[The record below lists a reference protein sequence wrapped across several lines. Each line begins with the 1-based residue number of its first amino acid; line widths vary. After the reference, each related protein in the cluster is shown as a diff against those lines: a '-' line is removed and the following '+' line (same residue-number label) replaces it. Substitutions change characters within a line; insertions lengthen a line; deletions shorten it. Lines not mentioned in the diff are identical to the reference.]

1 MDLLGV
7 IRLKILIICIITGGM
22 FLFPSHFFAQNID
35 SISIEI
41 QKLISSSNVEE
52 QRDFAKNFSES
63 VLVANS
69 LSDAKNYFRSKPEL
83 ALKLITEATDLSL
96 KSKSLH
102 YISLSLEQLGNFY
115 FHNENY
121 EKATPCYLNC
131 LQIEEK
137 LGDEIRFAK
146 MNLNLGRIYNYME
159 ITEKSIDF
167 LQKALEIFQE
177 HNDTLNTTLTFE
189 SLGSIYFNRNF
200 WEQTTRAQKDENYDL
215 SVAFYRKAEELAN
228 LTGDKVRRA
237 NILQGISSVYNRTG
251 KSENALENILE
262 TLSIYKDL
270 NDSER
275 ISDALFALGITYDKL
290 GQHDDAIKYLN
301 EALEMGKKVNMGGV
315 HWIYESLAEANYN
328 AGNYKLS
335 RDMYVKFINTRDS
348 VLNLEKSHQI
358 LELETKYQTE
368 KKQSEIEKLTLV
380 KKQRT
385 LVIYILIAALM
396 LLLLFSYNYF
406 RNIKNKK
413 IIADQQLEI
422 KEKQLLELEKERQ
435 LTAAKSVLQGE
446 EIERRR
452 FARDLHDGLGGMLSG
467 LKINLSTMKGNSI
480 ITSEQ
485 TTAFENALNL
495 IDKSIVELRRV
506 AHNLMPETLNHYG
519 LQTALNDFTVQL
531 NQQISTKINFSF
543 FGEDQRYE
551 PQLELTVFRIA
562 QELLNNALKH
572 ADAQQIQVLL
582 FAEKNRVCLQVNDD
596 GKGFVVNSG
605 LLKGSGLAGI
615 SNRVDALSG
624 KIDIDSAPGKGTE
637 IAVEFFI
644 S

>member
-467 LKINLSTMKGNSI
+467 LKINLTTMKGNSI

>member
-446 EIERRR
+446 ETERRR